1 MNTFE
6 EDLRRSVAF
15 HGHLCAG
22 QVIGTR
28 MARLALRYFGIEDAA
43 SYKDLVAF
51 VECDRCLAD
60 AIVSVARCNLGR
72 RRLKWFDYGVMSA
85 TFYDI
90 ASGRAIRVSQPQGNH
105 CGRGVDPVA
114 FFGAIPDDKLFDVT
128 EVELPDLTEQD
139 LPGAHDKGV
148 ACEECGELVHNGR
161 EVVRDGRVLC
171 KKCAGEHVYY
181 RELRRLTPEEVAA
194 GVAGLDGGKAC
205 AAARAGE

>member
-6 EDLRRSVAF
+6 EDLRRAVAF

-43 SYKDLVAF
+43 TYKDLVAF

-60 AIVSVARCNLGR
+60 ALVSVARCNLGR

-114 FFGAIPDDKLFDVT
+114 FFGAIPDDRLFDVT
-128 EVELPDLTEQD
+128 EVEFPDLTDQD

-148 ACEECGELVHNGR
+148 ACESCGELVHNGR
-161 EVVRDGRVLC
+161 EIVRGGHALC
-171 KKCAGEHVYY
+171 RKCAGEHVYY

-194 GVAGLDGGKAC
+194 GVAGLTGAVAPAK
-205 AAARAGE
+205 AGE

>member
-6 EDLRRSVAF
+6 QELAQAVAF

-28 MARLALRYFGIEDAA
+28 MARLALRYFGIDDPAT
-43 SYKDLVAF
+43 YRDLVAF

-60 AIVSVARCNLGR
+60 AVMSVARCNLGR
-72 RRLKWFDYGVMSA
+72 RRLKWYDYGVMSA

-90 ASGRAIRVSQPQGNH
+90 RSGKAIRISQPQGNH

-114 FFGAIPDDKLFDVT
+114 FFEGIPDDKLFDVT
-128 EVELPDLTEQD
+128 EVELPDLTEED
-139 LPGAHDKGV
+139 LPSSHGHGL

-181 RELRRLTPEEVAA
+181 REVRRLTAEEVAA
-194 GVAGLDGGKAC
+194 GVEGATG
-205 AAARAGE
+205 R